1 MWIILVLSRVFI
13 VKCCENN
20 VSFYFPFSNMGR
32 MKTIFQQTWNQ
43 KTLKL
48 VVIKINNRDR
58 AAKVKKL
65 WDQRTLQ
72 GQQGLTSLVKT
83 SYWIATFFIQLLQRP
98 SAFHLLFLDQKLA
111 YFWKWGALG
120 NFVRKIYQIL

>member
-1 MWIILVLSRVFI
+1 
-13 VKCCENN
+13 
-20 VSFYFPFSNMGR
+20 MGR

-111 YFWKWGALG
+111 YFWKWEALG